1 MDTLSQLIVKISRE
15 PDALSDDDCA
25 ALRRAVRDC
34 PASAVAAALLLKYAD
49 TRLQPDER
57 AALRRRVALLGGDR
71 DRLIAAIDPSGLGF
85 DDFYPPEPE
94 VRKPATDRAIETFL
108 ETYGHR
114 SPEEDALLE
123 RMIFNPVPD
132 YAETLARTE
141 PVAVN
146 HAAPRS
152 QDSLIDAFLAA
163 NPAPDLPS
171 DLPGEIPVHGASP
184 APKTAP
190 APEATRR
197 DHRSE
202 PAADGLLSESLAKI
216 FIKQGRYDR
225 AYEIISN
232 LNLNYPEKSVYFA
245 DQLRFLRKLMINQ
258 SFAPGAQVQKK
269 E

>member
-1 MDTLSQLIVKISRE
+1 MNTLTQLLPKISHQ
-15 PDALSDDDCA
+15 PDALTDEDCA
-25 ALRRAVRDC
+25 TLRRAVRDY

-49 TRLQPDER
+49 SHLQTDER
-57 AALRRRVALLGGDR
+57 DALRRRVALQGGDR
-71 DRLIAAIDPSGLGF
+71 DRLISAIDPSGLGF
-85 DDFYPPEPE
+85 NDFYPPEPE
-94 VRKPATDRAIETFL
+94 VRKPATDQAIETFL

-114 SPEEDALLE
+114 SAEEDALLE

-141 PVAVN
+141 PIGES
-146 HAAPRS
+146 HAEPGS

-163 NPAPDLPS
+163 NPASDMQTELPTE
-171 DLPGEIPVHGASP
+171 LPATDD
-184 APKTAP
+184 APKTTEP
-190 APEATRR
+190 AQHRR
-197 DHRSE
+197 EHQPE

-245 DQLRFLRKLMINQ
+245 VQLRFLRKLMINQ
-258 SFAPGAQVQKK
+258 RYAAESQNQSKG
-269 E
+269 

>member
-1 MDTLSQLIVKISRE
+1 MDTLKQLLPKISQQ
-15 PDALSDDDCA
+15 PDALTDDDVT
-25 ALRRAVRDC
+25 ALRRAVRDY

-49 TRLQPDER
+49 ARLQADER
-57 AALRRRVALLGGDR
+57 DALRRRVALLGGDR
-71 DRLIAAIDPSGLGF
+71 DRLINAIDPSGLGF
-85 DDFYPPEPE
+85 NDFYPPEPE
-94 VRKPATDRAIETFL
+94 VRKPATDQAIETFL

-114 SPEEDALLE
+114 SAEEDALLE

-141 PVAVN
+141 PVGET
-146 HAAPRS
+146 HAEPGS

-163 NPAPDLPS
+163 NPADDSQPL
-171 DLPGEIPVHGASP
+171 IPEVDKPKKSTASADP
-184 APKTAP
+184 
-190 APEATRR
+190 TRR
-197 DHRSE
+197 EPQPE

-245 DQLRFLRKLMINQ
+245 VQLRFLRKLMINQ
-258 SFAPGAQVQKK
+258 RFAQESHKQ
-269 E
+269 

>member
-15 PDALSDDDCA
+15 PDALTDDDCA

-141 PVAVN
+141 PVAES
-146 HAAPRS
+146 HAAPGS

-163 NPAPDLPS
+163 NPAPDLPPIS
-171 DLPGEIPVHGASP
+171 RAKFPPTGLPPPRKPPRH
-184 APKTAP
+184 PKPRAATTGQSLRPTAC
-190 APEATRR
+190 
-197 DHRSE
+197 
-202 PAADGLLSESLAKI
+202 
-216 FIKQGRYDR
+216 
-225 AYEIISN
+225 
-232 LNLNYPEKSVYFA
+232 
-245 DQLRFLRKLMINQ
+245 
-258 SFAPGAQVQKK
+258 
-269 E
+269 

>member
-1 MDTLSQLIVKISRE
+1 MDTLSQLIIRISQQ
-15 PDALSDDDCA
+15 PDNISDDDCA

-34 PASAVAAALLLKYAD
+34 PASAVPAALLLKYAD
-49 TRLQPDER
+49 TRLTPDER
-57 AALRRRVALLGGDR
+57 AALQRRVALLGGDR
-71 DRLIAAIDPSGLGF
+71 DRLITAIDPSGLGF
-85 DDFYPPEPE
+85 NDFYPPEPE
-94 VRKPATDRAIETFL
+94 VRKPATDQAIETFL

-114 SPEEDALLE
+114 SAEEDALLE

-132 YAETLARTE
+132 YAETLARTA
-141 PVAVN
+141 PVGESQ
-146 HAAPRS
+146 AAPGS

-163 NPAPDLPS
+163 NPAPGMPSELPA
-171 DLPGEIPVHGASP
+171 DTP
-184 APKTAP
+184 AAPPETPAAP
-190 APEATRR
+190 APEAPRR
-197 DHRSE
+197 DRQSE

-216 FIKQGRYDR
+216 FIRQGRYDR

-258 SFAPGAQVQKK
+258 SYAARAQNPDK